1 MAGKLRNKESEIA
14 STPQAEEAQEAAPS
28 LRMRLFT
35 GDQVLW
41 IIIAALAIISVLVV
55 YSSTAKMAYDAHTI
69 RTTSHFLRQQL
80 IILVVS
86 LGIMV
91 VVHKINSRFYNHL
104 SKPVY
109 YLSVLLTVA
118 VYFIG
123 ATTNGAARW
132 IPLGPFQFQ
141 PSEALKVAT
150 VLFLAR
156 QLAARQSKIDKIRIV
171 PSLRFWRWWSDSAQR
186 KIWSEGTWPIL
197 MPVLISCV
205 VIFPAHT
212 SSAVLVFMASWVMML
227 IGRVRFGE
235 LMKLVGFALL
245 GIVLIMTLN
254 LGRSE
259 TAEGRVSTWIHLWTR
274 PQTEKPIEHL
284 TDTERS
290 MIAIHNG
297 GVLGEGAGQSA
308 MRVEMIHPE
317 SDYAYAFFVEEYGI
331 ILSVGLLMLYLWIFF
346 RGIEI
351 FRRCGTAF
359 PGLLVLGLALL
370 ITCQALLHIM
380 VTVNLIPETGQTL
393 PLISRGGS
401 SVLFTTIALGMIL
414 SVSRQNDE
422 QSHDAP
428 KSESIYE
435 K

>member
-1 MAGKLRNKESEIA
+1 MIRKYTPSRREKPESWLHQYWRRLDKSLIFAAILCSGCSILLLFSIWQNGISDAVGA
-14 STPQAEEAQEAAPS
+14 SYYRTQ
-28 LRMRLFT
+28 LFSC
-35 GDQVLW
+35 L
-41 IIIAALAIISVLVV
+41 
-55 YSSTAKMAYDAHTI
+55 
-69 RTTSHFLRQQL
+69 
-80 IILVVS
+80 
-86 LGIMV
+86 LGIV
-91 VVHKINSRFYNHL
+91 CVGALSLIDYHKIAKLWFIYAPIAL
-104 SKPVY
+104 
-109 YLSVLLTVA
+109 VLTCLCFTA
-118 VYFIG
+118 LGQRREGADDQAWLKIG
-123 ATTNGAARW
+123 S
-132 IPLGPFQFQ
+132 FQFQ

-156 QLAARQSKIDKIRIV
+156 QLAGRQSKIDKIRIV
-171 PSLRFWRWWSDSAQR
+171 PSLKFWTWRSSREQR
-186 KIWSEGTWPIL
+186 RIWREGTWPIL
-197 MPVLISCV
+197 MPVVVSCA

-227 IGRVRFGE
+227 IGRVRLGE
-235 LMKLVGFALL
+235 LVKLIGLACI
-245 GIVLIMTLN
+245 GIVFIMTLN

-274 PQTEKPIEHL
+274 SQTEKPIEHL

-297 GVLGEGAGQSA
+297 GVFGEGAGQSA

-331 ILSVGLLMLYLWIFF
+331 VLALALLMLYLWIFF

-401 SVLFTTIALGMIL
+401 STIFTTIALGMIL

-422 QSHDAP
+422 QSHDTP
-428 KSESIYE
+428 RSESIYE

>member
-1 MAGKLRNKESEIA
+1 MIRKYTPSRREKPESWLHQYWRRLDKSLIFAAILCSGCSILLLFSIWQNGISDAVGA
-14 STPQAEEAQEAAPS
+14 SYYRTQ
-28 LRMRLFT
+28 LFSC
-35 GDQVLW
+35 L
-41 IIIAALAIISVLVV
+41 
-55 YSSTAKMAYDAHTI
+55 
-69 RTTSHFLRQQL
+69 
-80 IILVVS
+80 
-86 LGIMV
+86 LGIV
-91 VVHKINSRFYNHL
+91 CVGALSLIDYHKIAKLWFIYAPIAL
-104 SKPVY
+104 
-109 YLSVLLTVA
+109 VLTCLCFTA
-118 VYFIG
+118 LGQRREGADDQAWLKIG
-123 ATTNGAARW
+123 S
-132 IPLGPFQFQ
+132 FQFQ

-150 VLFLAR
+150 ILLLAR
-156 QLAARQSKIDKIRIV
+156 RLSSCQSKIDRIRIV
-171 PSLRFWRWWSDSAQR
+171 PSLNPFRWGRPAQR
-186 KIWSEGTWPIL
+186 KIWREGTRPIL
-197 MPVLISCV
+197 LPVVLSCA

-212 SSAVLVFMASWVMML
+212 SSAMLVFLTSLVMML
-227 IGRVRFGE
+227 IGRVRVSE
-235 LMKLVGFALL
+235 LVRLVGLACAALL
-245 GIVLIMTLN
+245 LAGLLN

-259 TAEGRVSTWIHLWTR
+259 TAGGRVSTWIDLWTSS
-274 PQTEKPIEHL
+274 QTEKPIDRL

-297 GVLGEGAGQSA
+297 GILGEGAGQSA
-308 MRVEMIHPE
+308 MRIEMIHPE

-331 ILSVGLLMLYLWIFF
+331 VLALLLLLLYLWIFF
-346 RGIEI
+346 RAIEI

-401 SVLFTTIALGMIL
+401 STIFTAIALGMIL

-422 QSHDAP
+422 QSHDMP

>member
-1 MAGKLRNKESEIA
+1 MHNRMEQEKNGPAAGMQTPGTATGFSLIA
-14 STPQAEEAQEAAPS
+14 
-28 LRMRLFT
+28 
-35 GDQVLW
+35 GDRVLW
-41 IIIAALAIISVLVV
+41 IIIAALAVISVLVV
-55 YSSTAKMAYDAHTI
+55 YSSTAKMAYGAHAA
-69 RTTSHFLRQQL
+69 RTTAHFLRQQL
-80 IILVVS
+80 LILVISVPVLVTAS
-86 LGIMV
+86 
-91 VVHKINSRFYNHL
+91 KINCRIYNHL
-104 SKPVY
+104 ALAGYVACI
-109 YLSVLLTVA
+109 LLTLS

-150 VLFLAR
+150 VLLLAR
-156 QLAARQSKIDKIRIV
+156 QLAGRQSRIDRLRII
-171 PSLRFWRWWSDSAQR
+171 PSLNPLRWRRPAQR
-186 KIWSEGTWPIL
+186 KIWREGTWPVL
-197 MPVLISCV
+197 VPVLLACA

-212 SSAVLVFMASWVMML
+212 SSAVLVFFASWVMML
-227 IGRVRFGE
+227 IGRVRMGE
-235 LMKLVGFALL
+235 LLKLLGLAVAAALL
-245 GIVLIMTLN
+245 AGLLD

-259 TAEGRVSTWIHLWTR
+259 TAGGRVSTWIDLWTN
-274 PQTEKPIEHL
+274 PQTEKPVEDL

-297 GVLGEGAGQSA
+297 GILGEGAGQSVV
-308 MRVEMIHPE
+308 RVEMIHPE
-317 SDYAYAFFVEEYGI
+317 SDYAYAFFVEEYG
-331 ILSVGLLMLYLWIFF
+331 LVMAVLLLMLYLWIFF
-346 RGIEI
+346 RAIEI

-401 SVLFTTIALGMIL
+401 STIFTALALGMIL

-422 QSHDAP
+422 QSHDRP
-428 KSESIYE
+428 SGETLYE
-435 K
+435 R